1 MAAINSVQYM
11 ADLIAETV
19 RSLHKS
25 PSWRAG
31 RPLKDHRGECD
42 CPRSLAGCV
51 ERQGWPSNSELGA
64 RNPDNE
70 GHARSPRRRVDPTHD
85 LRTTYAHGCRCNACR
100 QANTAYQR
108 QYRPAPQRV
117 VEPRGSESDRT
128 TPHEP

>member
-1 MAAINSVQYM
+1 MGRYHLGTLSLGDVAERMPDLRRPPGDKEKRTAAQYM
-11 ADLIAETV
+11 NDLIAETV

-51 ERQGWPSNSELGA
+51 ERQGWPTNTQLGA

-70 GHARSPRRRVDPTHD
+70 RF
-85 LRTTYAHGCRCNACR
+85 
-100 QANTAYQR
+100 
-108 QYRPAPQRV
+108 RPARMRQ
-117 VEPRGSESDRT
+117 
-128 TPHEP
+128 HEP